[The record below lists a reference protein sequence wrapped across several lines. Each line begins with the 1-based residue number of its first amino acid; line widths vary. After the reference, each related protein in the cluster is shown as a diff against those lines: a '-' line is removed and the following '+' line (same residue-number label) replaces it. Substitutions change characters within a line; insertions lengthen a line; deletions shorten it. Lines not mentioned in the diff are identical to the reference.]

1 MSILLEALRK
11 SEKDQHSPEAPN
23 IHTDDQPGPVS
34 DSIKTGPLALLLV
47 VALFASGWFVWQ
59 QYQPPAGSYQP
70 PVTLKAD
77 QVRAVTVP
85 TASPEADGGETVQA
99 GASDTAANNA
109 AGKPRTPESPTRR
122 QSGIFHRQNRTGQ
135 NQ

>member
-23 IHTDDQPGPVS
+23 IHTDDQSGPVS

-59 QYQPPAGSYQP
+59 QYQPPAGSSQP

-85 TASPEADGGETVQA
+85 TANTILFMKSLRLSE
-99 GASDTAANNA
+99 
-109 AGKPRTPESPTRR
+109 R
-122 QSGIFHRQNRTGQ
+122 QSSLGSKQWRTWIFPSAKNHKAEKFFYSRTT
-135 NQ
+135 